1 MKFQPK
7 YSPDFRLRDMA
18 LAQKRGKTLLELDLG
33 GIAGNELANKGLL
46 RIEKDKYARKQ
57 DSFSYVS

>member
-1 MKFQPK
+1 
-7 YSPDFRLRDMA
+7 MA

-46 RIEKDKYARKQ
+46 RIEKDKYVRKQ
-57 DSFSYVS
+57 DSFSCVSFNPFTILLL